1 VGKSSRTFL
10 CIADLSGGTA
20 SEPGAPRG
28 LQINLGLC
36 IHPLDLMAVWRGVIV
51 VNTVPRVS
59 IRLTEVN
66 ILKVTNTFSL
76 YTGTSDY
83 TYMVRFDLL
92 V

>member
-1 VGKSSRTFL
+1 
-10 CIADLSGGTA
+10 
-20 SEPGAPRG
+20 
-28 LQINLGLC
+28 
-36 IHPLDLMAVWRGVIV
+36 MAVWRGVIV